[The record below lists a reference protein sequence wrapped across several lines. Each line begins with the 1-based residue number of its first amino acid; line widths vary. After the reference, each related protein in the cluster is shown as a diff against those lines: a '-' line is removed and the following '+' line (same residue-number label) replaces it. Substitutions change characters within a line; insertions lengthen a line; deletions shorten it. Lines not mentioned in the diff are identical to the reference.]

1 MSNRG
6 KKVAPAAATASTVE
20 TKTYEDGTVATGP
33 APLPDASPAEGST
46 VPAPPEGA
54 PIPAPEYAAPET
66 PDAPAPTADKPKAK
80 KADKGTVVFK
90 SSGPE
95 TVAYDIRVRGIK
107 IRPSWDG
114 AQTHLL
120 FDVPAELA
128 EDFALHTHVVNGRVV
143 RAD

>member
-6 KKVAPAAATASTVE
+6 KKVALE

-33 APLPDASPAEGST
+33 APLPDESPAE
-46 VPAPPEGA
+46 VPPTADTLQTAPP
-54 PIPAPEYAAPET
+54 PET
-66 PDAPAPTADKPKAK
+66 PAPAAAEGQSSGEAAKPKSPEKK
-80 KADKGTVVFK
+80 KADKSEGKNVVVFK
-90 SSGPE
+90 SANPE

-107 IRPSWDG
+107 IRPAWDA

-128 EDFALHTHVVNGRVV
+128 DDFALHTHVVNGRVV
-143 RAD
+143 RAE

>member
-6 KKVAPAAATASTVE
+6 KKVALE

-33 APLPDASPAEGST
+33 APLPDESPAEGSA
-46 VPAPPEGA
+46 VPTPPDGA
-54 PIPAPEYAAPET
+54 PIPAPENTAPDT
-66 PDAPAPTADKPKAK
+66 DTQAPTAEKPKAK
-80 KADKGTVVFK
+80 KADKGDAKNVVVFK

-107 IRPSWDG
+107 VRPAWDA

-128 EDFALHTHVVNGRVV
+128 DDFALHTHVVNGRVV
-143 RAD
+143 RAE